1 MRTLPPISTAP
12 VFSRGQQ
19 YQPHRKPIPSAYRVF
34 GIPFHKEPCQ
44 PSSWIVF
51 DTLAIALPHLTSPLN
66 MFAAWRYRFAGWFIL
81 GFLWGIQCMAKPT
94 HEEIVGSSEGIVS
107 AVTPSST
114 TTTDLPS
121 ILEPKDLAAQI
132 TTEGLEKYMSTVYCF
147 YKQGTV
153 MRDLDQTNSKKD
165 DYLFMKKSLEDIR
178 NGYDKISH
186 NGNPLNARLSEN
198 IEKLQTL
205 HELILLE
212 MKNKIY
218 TSKDNG
224 SRITDIKMLLDLYS
238 TQQIS
243 KLVTSEEDLVRDVVE
258 KVRGKVFDFDD
269 RCKHLNNILHDIAS
283 FKIGKTIDLA
293 NVENQLALKLQHN
306 VFQTVAYMYNQDMIT
321 EEAFQNFYELK
332 NTMEVAAI
340 NMITTICI
348 KHPTAISRGKDVE
361 NVLRNW
367 YCSNSRAL
375 LGALQGSRRRKF
387 LNLCLQVILEYLYKN
402 SYFASS
408 QIINDSDKMFATL
421 EKYVDLKSL
430 PKSKLEP
437 LQLQDPEYLQVKEAV
452 DQLLGLF
459 GLHDSD
465 TLGIHNIGGYGKKAF
480 VCLKIIEENYG
491 EIIMDIETQ
500 SILKERLNLVS
511 SSFQFIEELS
521 NIRWYLEHEFNSN
534 LQVNGDGSN
543 LTPAQEIILIYKYYE
558 VILAKQSSSTSAL
571 DLQRYSQPHD
581 LAVEITLT
589 KIAISKELSKYYGER
604 ASYLEFF

>member
-1 MRTLPPISTAP
+1 MD
-12 VFSRGQQ
+12 
-19 YQPHRKPIPSAYRVF
+19 H
-34 GIPFHKEPCQ
+34 
-44 PSSWIVF
+44 
-51 DTLAIALPHLTSPLN
+51 
-66 MFAAWRYRFAGWFIL
+66 
-81 GFLWGIQCMAKPT
+81 
-94 HEEIVGSSEGIVS
+94 
-107 AVTPSST
+107 
-114 TTTDLPS
+114 
-121 ILEPKDLAAQI
+121 
-132 TTEGLEKYMSTVYCF
+132 
-147 YKQGTV
+147 
-153 MRDLDQTNSKKD
+153 QTNSKKD

-375 LGALQGSRRRKF
+375 LG
-387 LNLCLQVILEYLYKN
+387 VILEYLYKN

-491 EIIMDIETQ
+491 KL
-500 SILKERLNLVS
+500 SWILRHNPS
-511 SSFQFIEELS
+511 
-521 NIRWYLEHEFNSN
+521 
-534 LQVNGDGSN
+534 
-543 LTPAQEIILIYKYYE
+543 
-558 VILAKQSSSTSAL
+558 
-571 DLQRYSQPHD
+571 
-581 LAVEITLT
+581 
-589 KIAISKELSKYYGER
+589 
-604 ASYLEFF
+604 